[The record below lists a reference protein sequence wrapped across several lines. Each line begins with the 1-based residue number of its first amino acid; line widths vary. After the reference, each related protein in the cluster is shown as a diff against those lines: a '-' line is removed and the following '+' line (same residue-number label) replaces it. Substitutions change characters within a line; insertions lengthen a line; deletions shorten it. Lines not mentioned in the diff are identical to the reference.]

1 MRIEEIDSK
10 ENHLVTN
17 ERPTDIKTM
26 KKINPNE
33 NKQMPSHSYWFP
45 LSVGCNRLLCVL
57 CIILT
62 VIVAAGQ
69 EREDDVVTAIFVTP
83 IVEFIL
89 YLAAIWVYQGFKE
102 SSKVFDDNEK

>member
-1 MRIEEIDSK
+1 MKIEEIDSK
-10 ENHLVTN
+10 KNHIVIDEHQTN
-17 ERPTDIKTM
+17 IKTI
-26 KKINPNE
+26 KETNPNE
-33 NKQMPSHSYWFP
+33 NKQMPSRSYWFP

-57 CIILT
+57 CLILT

-69 EREDDVVTAIFVTP
+69 DEDDVVTAIFVTP
-83 IVEFIL
+83 IVGFIL

>member
-26 KKINPNE
+26 KEINPNE
-33 NKQMPSHSYWFP
+33 NKQMSSHSYWFP

-57 CIILT
+57 CIVLT

-69 EREDDVVTAIFVTP
+69 DEDDVVTAIFVTP
-83 IVEFIL
+83 IVGFIL